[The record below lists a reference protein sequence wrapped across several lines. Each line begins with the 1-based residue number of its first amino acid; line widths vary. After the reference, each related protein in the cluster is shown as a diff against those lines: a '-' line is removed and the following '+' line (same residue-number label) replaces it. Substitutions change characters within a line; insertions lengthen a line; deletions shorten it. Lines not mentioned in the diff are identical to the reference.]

1 MRALPEPLQLQPAQR
16 RDLVL
21 VTQRLLGGVYCHLP
35 QKRARYGSDP
45 LVRLQ
50 RLLDSADLADRGPMA
65 HRMFIDA
72 YLSILH
78 GLRDLHTGLT
88 FVDPALGGRVAA
100 LPLFI
105 ERCGTDKR
113 PRYLVTKKARDLDAA
128 VAKGDEVTHWNG
140 VPIDVAVSRLAARTR
155 GANPAAAVARAVEHL
170 TVRPLDEFLQPD
182 EDWVTLTFTGG
193 RDLRLR
199 WRSISGRQV
208 AASMDSADAGLAL
221 GLDHTGRSNQVVKR
235 ALFTRKVGGN
245 DSFFR
250 NEILDLGGR
259 RVGYLR
265 LYSFVPDNL
274 FLAIVALER
283 VLRDFEASACSGLIV
298 DIRNNPGGAIVLAEQ
313 LLGLLTPRPVITRFS
328 LLATSLTRQLCDTSF
343 ELQRWS
349 KSLRSAATTGDAFSA
364 ALTITDPAIIPAP
377 VTDLPAVLITD
388 ATTYSSGDLFAAGW
402 EDNGIGPIIATAPTT
417 GAGGAN
423 VWTLSQLSSRLPPA
437 EAAALRLPSGLDLRL
452 SVRRAL
458 RAGES
463 DSLPI
468 EDLGV
473 RPTRTYFLR
482 PEDVLGDNEGLL
494 AAAARLLRRGRRTVK
509 GGGGQAVRP

>member
-1 MRALPEPLQLQPAQR
+1 MTTLPEPLRLLPAQR
-16 RDLVL
+16 RDLVMA
-21 VTQRLLGGVYCHLP
+21 TQRLLGGVYCHLP

-50 RLLDSADLADRGPMA
+50 RLLDSADIADRGPMA
-65 HRMFIDA
+65 HRLFIDE
-72 YLSILH
+72 YLAILH

-88 FVDPALGGRVAA
+88 FVDPKLGGRVAA

-113 PRYLVTKKARDLDAA
+113 PRYLVTKKAKDLDAA

-155 GANPAAAVARAVEHL
+155 GANRAAAVARAVEHL

-182 EDWVTLTFTGG
+182 EDWVTLTLDGA

-199 WRSISGRQV
+199 WRNISGSRV
-208 AASMDSADAGLAL
+208 ATSMDAADAGLAL

-235 ALFTRKVGGN
+235 DLFTSRAGGN
-245 DSFFR
+245 DEFYR
-250 NEILDLGGR
+250 HETLNIQGR
-259 RVGYLR
+259 RLGYLR
-265 LYSFVPDNL
+265 LYSFVPGDL
-274 FLAIVALER
+274 FLAMVALEG
-283 VLRDFEASACSGLIV
+283 VLRGFEAEACSGLIV
-298 DIRNNPGGAIVLAEQ
+298 DIRNNPGGAIVLAES

-328 LLATSLTRQLCDTSF
+328 LLATSLTRQLCDMSN
-343 ELQRWS
+343 ELAKWS

-364 ALTITDPAIIPAP
+364 ALPITDPQAIPAP

-388 ATTYSSGDLFAAGW
+388 ATTYSAGDIFAAGW
-402 EDNGIGPIIATAPTT
+402 EDNGIGPIIATASTT

-423 VWTLSQLSSRLPPA
+423 VWTLNQLTSRLPPE
-437 EAAALRLPSGLDLRL
+437 EAPALQLPPGLDLRL
-452 SVRRAL
+452 SVRRAV
-458 RAGES
+458 RAGDS

-473 RPTRTYFLR
+473 RPTSAYVLQRK
-482 PEDVLGDNEGLL
+482 DVLGDNEGLL
-494 AAAARLLRRGRRTVK
+494 AAAARRLGRR
-509 GGGGQAVRP
+509 RRS